1 VQTRSEKDYWYKY
14 HPVDW
19 VRDCLGV
26 DPEAFQ
32 AELLTATEQYIA
44 TLAPRQR
51 GKSTGFAWRALHRAH
66 FWSRQTV
73 LFCASARDQAI
84 ELLHRVM
91 DAYGEMNPRP
101 QELTEEAKLHIMFK
115 NASRIISLPSSERV
129 RSYSPDLVI
138 VDEAAWAP
146 DRLFTALLAM
156 LGVTGGT
163 FIAGSSAYFKRGFF
177 YRQWTSKDALWRR
190 IEVKPGQSRLF
201 KAGYLK
207 DQQRLLPGVQ
217 YKAEH
222 ENVFMDIMGEILT
235 EEQRQAM
242 FDDTIEAIVPIFGR
256 TGARTVSEDVE
267 PVALGRNGR

>member
-1 VQTRSEKDYWYKY
+1 VE
-14 HPVDW
+14 
-19 VRDCLGV
+19 
-26 DPEAFQ
+26 PEAFQ
-32 AELLTATEQYIA
+32 AELLTTKQQYIA
-44 TLAPRQR
+44 MLAPRQR

-66 FWSRQTV
+66 FWARQTV

-101 QELTEEAKLHIMFK
+101 QELTDDAKLHVMFK
-115 NASRIISLPSSERV
+115 NGSRIIALPSSERV
-129 RSYSPDLVI
+129 RSYSPDLVV

-177 YRQWTSKDALWRR
+177 YKQWSEQDPLWHR

-201 KAGYLK
+201 KADYLK
-207 DQQRLLPGVQ
+207 GQKRLLPGVQ

-222 ENVFMDIMGEILT
+222 ENVFMDLDGQVLT
-235 EEQRQAM
+235 MEQ
-242 FDDTIEAIVPIFGR
+242 IEAAHDIMAEMIIPAFAKQQPGYGYDEAAPMIRVGR
-256 TGARTVSEDVE
+256 
-267 PVALGRNGR
+267 